1 MARRLPTWGGRRAA
15 GAPSQ
20 RIRTDGMRLLTLFG
34 AALLVG
40 IAAPAHAQRD
50 TIRFG
55 RPDSARIGV
64 PDSVRFPAPQPVV
77 PADTIA
83 PDSIWDTQDT
93 RALVTR
99 VIQTGTT
106 VPQGLDD
113 YHAAMGAVIYL
124 SLQSDTAQ
132 GGELPVT
139 VDEFA
144 GEVRWERDGDVQQTI
159 HGHRVRMLAPA
170 PYTLGSL
177 LEAPWII
184 PHLYGNT
191 INVFSLSPT
200 PGGRTVLA
208 QAIHPFSLRGIDF
221 YHYRSGSPVRVTTSS
236 GVTTLIPIHVRP
248 RPGTL
253 ESSGRQRLVAGTFW
267 VDFDRAAVARA
278 RFGFVERGGRF
289 VVTETGVFFELES
302 ALVEGEWWLPYRQRR
317 EIQIASPL
325 LGGAAAIR
333 IVTTLS
339 GFEVNTGW
347 DAPQQGAHLVMDLR
361 DDAFAG
367 TPPPEGEPTD
377 IGDFADL
384 VGLVRTPGSTEGVQV
399 ALRYERGEHLFR
411 YNRVEGAFVGLAGRI
426 QPRDPERRDWSVYAH
441 GGWAFAESAARG
453 ELAFRWHPGDPLAPG
468 AHWSAN
474 LGAYRRLRDM
484 TSFRPPLTWELGYA
498 LGAALGGYDVRD
510 YYDAAGLEL
519 FASRRS
525 GGWIAR
531 LGGRAEQ
538 HDSVSRNT
546 ESSLFGSAGDFPE
559 VAPAEPGTHAAVE
572 GMLRYARG
580 TGAFGVGVGV
590 IAQLTADQGFG
601 DFGVTRATALLST
614 RFPSRYV
621 TVIARGDAG
630 VVLGAA
636 PPQFLFRFGGIE
648 GLRGYG
654 RNEFGGSTA
663 LLGRARLLL
672 HLPPYG
678 QEPLFRAG
686 FFLFPPLRPALVL
699 SGDAGWAQVN
709 DDSRASLLRLGAA
722 ETDGVRSSYGA
733 GLSLFED
740 AVSIEYV
747 WPGDGGEGRWY
758 AGFVAYF

>member
-1 MARRLPTWGGRRAA
+1 
-15 GAPSQ
+15 
-20 RIRTDGMRLLTLFG
+20 MRLLTIFG

-55 RPDSARIGV
+55 RPDTAQV
-64 PDSVRFPAPQPVV
+64 PAAPVVVVV

-83 PDSIWDTQDT
+83 PDSIWDSPET
-93 RALVTR
+93 RALVNR
-99 VIQTGTT
+99 VIQTGVT

-113 YHAAMGAVIYL
+113 YRAAMGAVIYL

-159 HGHRVRMLAPA
+159 RGHRVRMLAPA

-177 LEAPWII
+177 LDAPWII

-191 INVFSLSPT
+191 INVFSLSAT
-200 PGGRTVLA
+200 PGGRTQLA

-221 YHYRSGSPVRVTTSS
+221 YHYEAGSRVRVTTSA
-236 GVTTLIPIHVRP
+236 GVTTLVPVTVRP
-248 RPGTL
+248 RPGML
-253 ESSGRQRLVAGTFW
+253 EASGQQRLVAGTFW
-267 VDFDRAAVARA
+267 VDSDRAAVARA
-278 RFGFVERGGRF
+278 RFGFAERGGRF

-302 ALVEGEWWLPYRQRR
+302 ALVEGQWWLPYRQRR
-317 EIQIASPL
+317 EIQVASPL
-325 LGGAAAIR
+325 LGGAVAIR

-347 DAPQQGAHLVMDLR
+347 DAPQQGVRLVMDLQ
-361 DDAFAG
+361 DGAFAG
-367 TPPPEGEPTD
+367 TPPAEGEPTD

-384 VGLVRTPGSTEGVQV
+384 VSFVRPPERTEGVQA
-399 ALRYERGEHLFR
+399 ALRYERADHLFR
-411 YNRVEGAFVGLAGRI
+411 YNRVEGPFLGVATRI

-441 GGWAFAESAARG
+441 AGWAFAESTPRG
-453 ELAFRWHPGDPLAPG
+453 ELAFRWHPGDPVAPG
-468 AHWSAN
+468 VRWSAN
-474 LGAYRRLRDM
+474 VGAYRRLRDM
-484 TSFRPPLTWELGYA
+484 TSFRPPLQWELGYS

-510 YYDAAGLEL
+510 YYDAAGLEA
-519 FASRRS
+519 FATRRS
-525 GGWIAR
+525 GSWLAR

-546 ESSLFGSAGDFPE
+546 NSFLFGEASDFPD

-572 GMLRYARG
+572 GTLRYARG
-580 TGAFGVGVGV
+580 TGALGVGGGV

-621 TVIARGDAG
+621 TLIARGDAG
-630 VVLGAA
+630 TVIGEA

-648 GLRGYG
+648 GLRGYA

-663 LLGRARLLL
+663 LLGRGRLLL

-678 QEPLFRAG
+678 EEPLFRAG

-699 SGDAGWAQVN
+699 SGDAGWARVS
-709 DDSRASLLRLGAA
+709 DDARESLVRLGAA
-722 ETDGVRSSYGA
+722 ETDGVRSSYGV

-747 WPGDGGEGRWY
+747 WPGEGGKGRWY
-758 AGFVAYF
+758 TGFVAYF

>member
-1 MARRLPTWGGRRAA
+1 
-15 GAPSQ
+15 
-20 RIRTDGMRLLTLFG
+20 MRLLTIIV
-34 AALLVG
+34 AALLLAGV
-40 IAAPAHAQRD
+40 AAPAHAQRD
-50 TIRFG
+50 TLRVG

-64 PDSVRFPAPQPVV
+64 PDSLRIPPALPA
-77 PADTIA
+77 ADTLA
-83 PDSIWDTQDT
+83 PDSIWDAQST
-93 RALVTR
+93 RELVNR

-106 VPQGLDD
+106 VPRGLDD
-113 YHAAMGAVIYL
+113 YRAAMGAVIYL

-159 HGHRVRMLAPA
+159 RGHRVRMLAPT

-208 QAIHPFSLRGIDF
+208 SAVHPFSLRGIDF
-221 YHYRSGSPVRVTTSS
+221 YHYRSGSPVRVTTSE
-236 GVTTLIPIHVRP
+236 GVTTLVPVTVRP
-248 RPGTL
+248 RPGAL
-253 ESSGRQRLVAGTFW
+253 EQSGRNRLVAGTFW

-302 ALVEGEWWLPYRQRR
+302 ALVGGQYWLPHRQRR
-317 EIQIASPL
+317 EIQVASPL
-325 LGGAAAIR
+325 LGGAVAIR

-339 GFEVNTGW
+339 GFELNTGW
-347 DAPQQGAHLVMDLR
+347 DAPETGARLVMDLR
-361 DDAFAG
+361 EGAFADV
-367 TPPPEGEPTD
+367 PAAEGEPTD

-384 VGLVRTPGSTEGVQV
+384 VAVVRPQESTEGVQV

-411 YNRVEGAFVGLAGRI
+411 YNRVEGPFLGLATRI
-426 QPRDPERRDWSVYAH
+426 QPRDPEARDWSVYAH
-441 GGWAFAESAARG
+441 AGWAFSESAARG

-468 AHWSAN
+468 AHWSASV
-474 LGAYRRLRDM
+474 GAYRRLRDM
-484 TSFRPPLTWELGYA
+484 TSFRPPLQWELGYA

-510 YYDAAGLEL
+510 YYDAAGAEGS
-519 FASRRS
+519 ATRRS
-525 GGWIAR
+525 GSWLAR
-531 LGGRAEQ
+531 LGGRVER

-546 ESSLFGSAGDFPE
+546 ESYLFGNAQDFPE
-559 VAPAEPGTHAAVE
+559 VAPAEPGTHAAAE
-572 GMLRYARG
+572 ATLRYARG
-580 TGAFGVGVGV
+580 TGAFGVGGGF
-590 IAQLTADQGFG
+590 IAQATAEQGFG

-621 TVIARGDAG
+621 TFIARGDAG
-630 VVLGAA
+630 TVVGKA

-648 GLRGYG
+648 GLRGYA

-663 LLGRARLLL
+663 LLGRGRLLL

-699 SGDAGWAQVN
+699 SADAGWATVS
-709 DDSRASLLRLGAA
+709 DDSRESLLRLGAA
-722 ETDGVRSSYGA
+722 ETDGVRSSFGV

-740 AVSIEYV
+740 ALSIEYV
-747 WPGDGGEGRWY
+747 WPGEGGEGRWY
-758 AGFVAYF
+758 TGFVAYF

>member
-1 MARRLPTWGGRRAA
+1 
-15 GAPSQ
+15 
-20 RIRTDGMRLLTLFG
+20 MRLLTIIG
-34 AALLVG
+34 AALLLGV
-40 IAAPAHAQRD
+40 AVPAHAQRD
-50 TIRFG
+50 TLRFG
-55 RPDSARIGV
+55 RPDSARIAV
-64 PDSVRFPAPQPVV
+64 PDSLRIPPLAAD
-77 PADTIA
+77 ADTIA
-83 PDSIWDTQDT
+83 PDSIWDRLET
-93 RALVTR
+93 RVLVNR

-113 YHAAMGAVIYL
+113 YRAAMGAVIYL

-159 HGHRVRMLAPA
+159 HGHRVRMLAPT

-200 PGGRTVLA
+200 PGGRTQLA

-221 YHYRSGSPVRVTTSS
+221 YHYRSGSPVRVSTSE
-236 GVTTLIPIHVRP
+236 GVTTLVPITVRP

-253 ESSGRQRLVAGTFW
+253 EQSGRTRLVAGTFW

-278 RFGFVERGGRF
+278 RFGFAERGGRF

-302 ALVEGEWWLPYRQRR
+302 ALVEGQWWLPYRQRR
-317 EIQIASPL
+317 EIQVASPL
-325 LGGAAAIR
+325 LGGAVAIR

-339 GFEVNTGW
+339 GFEVNAGW
-347 DAPQQGAHLVMDLR
+347 DAPQPGARLVMDLR

-367 TPPPEGEPTD
+367 VPPAEGEPTD
-377 IGDFADL
+377 IADFADL
-384 VGLVRTPGSTEGVQV
+384 VAVVRPPGSTEGVQA

-411 YNRVEGAFVGLAGRI
+411 YNRVEGPFLGLATRI
-426 QPRDPERRDWSVYAH
+426 QPRDPEARDWSVYAH
-441 GGWAFAESAARG
+441 AGWAFAEATARG
-453 ELAFRWHPGDPLAPG
+453 ELAFRWHPGDPIAPG
-468 AHWSAN
+468 AHWTAN
-474 LGAYRRLRDM
+474 VGAYRRLRDM
-484 TSFRPPLTWELGYA
+484 TSFRPPLQWELGYA

-510 YYDAAGLEL
+510 YYDAAGLE
-519 FASRRS
+519 ASGARRR
-525 GGWIAR
+525 GPWTAR
-531 LGGRAEQ
+531 LGARVER

-546 ESSLFGSAGDFPE
+546 ENFLFGEANDFPD
-559 VAPAEPGTHAAVE
+559 VAPAEPGTHAAAE
-572 GMLRYARG
+572 ATLRYARG
-580 TGAFGVGVGV
+580 TGAFGVGGGV
-590 IAQLTADQGFG
+590 IAQVTADQGFG

-621 TVIARGDAG
+621 TLIARGDAG
-630 VVLGAA
+630 AVLGEA

-648 GLRGYG
+648 GLRGYA

-699 SGDAGWAQVN
+699 SGDAGWTTVS
-709 DDSRASLLRLGAA
+709 DDSRASLQRLGAV
-722 ETDGVRSSYGA
+722 ETDGVRSSYGV

-740 AVSIEYV
+740 ALSIEYI
-747 WPGDGGEGRWY
+747 WPGEGGEGRWY
-758 AGFVAYF
+758 TGFVAYF

>member
-1 MARRLPTWGGRRAA
+1 
-15 GAPSQ
+15 
-20 RIRTDGMRLLTLFG
+20 MRLTTISV
-34 AALLVG
+34 AALLLGV
-40 IAAPAHAQRD
+40 AAPAHAQRD

-55 RPDSARIGV
+55 RPDSAGNV
-64 PDSVRFPAPQPVV
+64 QPTLQPQQPQQPQPVV
-77 PADTIA
+77 PADSILA
-83 PDSIWDTQDT
+83 DSIWDTPET

-106 VPQGLDD
+106 VPAGLDD
-113 YHAAMGAVIYL
+113 YRAAMGAVIHL
-124 SLQSDTAQ
+124 SLRADTAQ

-159 HGHRVRMLAPA
+159 NGHRVRLLAPA

-177 LEAPWII
+177 LDAPWII

-191 INVFSLSPT
+191 INVFSLSAT

-208 QAIHPFSLRGIDF
+208 QAVHPFSFRGIDF
-221 YHYRSGSPVRVTTSS
+221 YHYRGGTPVRVTTSE
-236 GVTTLIPIHVRP
+236 GVTTLVPVTVRP

-253 ESSGRQRLVAGTFW
+253 EAAGKQRLVAGTFW
-267 VDFDRAAVARA
+267 VDLDRAAVARA
-278 RFGFVERGGRF
+278 RFGFVERAGRF

-302 ALVEGEWWLPYRQRR
+302 ALIEGQWWLPYRQRR
-317 EIQIASPL
+317 EIQVASPL

-333 IVTTLS
+333 IVTTLA

-347 DAPQQGAHLVMDLR
+347 DAPQQGTRLVMDLR
-361 DDAFAG
+361 PGSFDGAPEVAG
-367 TPPPEGEPTD
+367 DPTD

-384 VGLVRTPGSTEGVQV
+384 VQVVRAPESTEGVQM
-399 ALRYERGEHLFR
+399 ALRYERGDHLFR
-411 YNRVEGAFVGLAGRI
+411 YNRVEGAFLGLGTRI
-426 QPRDPERRDWSVYAH
+426 QPADPERRDWSVYAH
-441 GGWAFAESAARG
+441 AGWAFSESTARG
-453 ELAFRWHPGDPLAPG
+453 ELAFRWHPGDPIAPG

-484 TSFRPPLTWELGYA
+484 TAFRPPLQWELGYA

-510 YYDAAGLEL
+510 YYDAAGAEL
-519 FASRRS
+519 FGTRRS
-525 GGWIAR
+525 GHWLAR
-531 LGGRAEQ
+531 LGGRVER

-546 ESSLFGSAGDFPE
+546 GSFLFGEANDFPL
-559 VAPAEPGTHAAVE
+559 VAPAEPGTHAAAE
-572 GMLRYARG
+572 ATLRYARG
-580 TGAFGVGVGV
+580 TGAFGVGGGA
-590 IAQLTADQGFG
+590 IAQLTADQGLG
-601 DFGVTRATALLST
+601 DFGVTRTTGLLST
-614 RFPSRYV
+614 RFPSKYV
-621 TVIARGDAG
+621 TLIARGDAG
-630 VVLGAA
+630 LVLGQA

-648 GLRGYG
+648 GLRGYA

-663 LLGRARLLL
+663 LLGRARVLL

-699 SGDAGWAQVN
+699 SGDAGWTTVS
-709 DDSRASLLRLGAA
+709 DDSRPSLLRLGAV
-722 ETDGVRSSYGA
+722 ETDGVRSSYGV

-740 AVSIEYV
+740 AVSLEYV
-747 WPGDGGEGRWY
+747 WPGDGGKGRWY
-758 AGFVAYF
+758 TGFVAYF

>member
-1 MARRLPTWGGRRAA
+1 M
-15 GAPSQ
+15 
-20 RIRTDGMRLLTLFG
+20 IG
-34 AALLVG
+34 AALLAG
-40 IAAPAHAQRD
+40 AAVPAHAQRD
-50 TIRFG
+50 TLRFG
-55 RPDSARIGV
+55 RPDSARVGV
-64 PDSVRFPAPQPVV
+64 TDSLRITAPPVD
-77 PADTIA
+77 ADTLA
-83 PDSIWDTQDT
+83 PDSIWDTQAT
-93 RALVTR
+93 RALVNR

-106 VPQGLDD
+106 VPRGLDD
-113 YHAAMGAVIYL
+113 YRATMGAVIYL

-144 GEVRWERDGDVQQTI
+144 GEVQWERDGDVQQTI
-159 HGHRVRMLAPA
+159 HGHRVRMLAPT

-208 QAIHPFSLRGIDF
+208 SAVHPFSLRGIDF
-221 YHYRSGSPVRVTTSS
+221 YHYRSGSPVRVSTSE
-236 GVTTLIPIHVRP
+236 GVTTLVPITVRP
-248 RPGTL
+248 RPGAL
-253 ESSGRQRLVAGTFW
+253 EQSGRNRLVAGTFW

-302 ALVEGEWWLPYRQRR
+302 ALVGGQYWLPHRQRR
-317 EIQIASPL
+317 EIQVASPL
-325 LGGAAAIR
+325 LGGAVAIR
-333 IVTTLS
+333 IVTALS
-339 GFEVNTGW
+339 GFELNTGW
-347 DAPQQGAHLVMDLR
+347 RAPQAGSRLVMALR
-361 DDAFAG
+361 DGAFEG
-367 TPPPEGEPTD
+367 IPPVEAEPTD

-384 VGLVRTPGSTEGVQV
+384 VAVVRPPESTEGVQV

-411 YNRVEGAFVGLAGRI
+411 YNRVEGPFLGLATRI
-426 QPRDPERRDWSVYAH
+426 QPRDPEARDWSVYAH
-441 GGWAFAESAARG
+441 AGWAFSESTARG
-453 ELAFRWHPGDPLAPG
+453 ELAFRWHPGDPTAPG

-474 LGAYRRLRDM
+474 VGGYRRLRDM
-484 TSFRPPLTWELGYA
+484 TSFRPPLQWELGYA

-510 YYDAAGLEL
+510 YYDAAGLE
-519 FASRRS
+519 ASAARRS
-525 GGWIAR
+525 GPWLAR
-531 LGGRAEQ
+531 LGGRVER

-546 ESSLFGSAGDFPE
+546 ERFLFGDASDFPE
-559 VAPAEPGTHAAVE
+559 VAAAEPGTHAAAE
-572 GMLRYARG
+572 GTLRYARG
-580 TGAFGVGVGV
+580 TGAFGVGWGL

-601 DFGVTRATALLST
+601 DFGVTRVTGLVST
-614 RFPSRYV
+614 RFPSRYL

-630 VVLGAA
+630 TVLGEA

-648 GLRGYG
+648 GLRGYA

-663 LLGRARLLL
+663 LLGRARVLL

-686 FFLFPPLRPALVL
+686 FFLFPPLRPALVV
-699 SGDAGWAQVN
+699 SGDAGWATVSSG
-709 DDSRASLLRLGAA
+709 SRESLLRLGAV
-722 ETDGVRSSYGA
+722 ETDGVRSSYGV

-740 AVSIEYV
+740 ALSVEYV
-747 WPGDGGEGRWY
+747 WPGDGGKGRWY
-758 AGFVAYF
+758 TGFVAYF

>member
-1 MARRLPTWGGRRAA
+1 L
-15 GAPSQ
+15 S
-20 RIRTDGMRLLTLFG
+20 
-34 AALLVG
+34 AALLLG
-40 IAAPAHAQRD
+40 AAAPAHAQRD
-50 TIRFG
+50 TLRFG
-55 RPDSARIGV
+55 RPDSAGV
-64 PDSVRFPAPQPVV
+64 AQPTLQTQPRQPQPVV
-77 PADTIA
+77 PAGSIVA
-83 PDSIWDTQDT
+83 DSIWDTPET

-99 VIQTGTT
+99 VIQSGTV
-106 VPQGLDD
+106 VPAGLDD
-113 YHAAMGAVIYL
+113 YRAAMGAVIHL
-124 SLQSDTAQ
+124 SLRADTAQ

-144 GEVRWERDGDVQQTI
+144 GEVRWERDGDVQQTV
-159 HGHRVRMLAPA
+159 HGHRVRLLAPA

-191 INVFSLSPT
+191 INVFSLSPA

-208 QAIHPFSLRGIDF
+208 QAVHPFSYRGIDF
-221 YHYRSGSPVRVTTSS
+221 YHYVAGNPVRVSTSE
-236 GVTTLIPIHVRP
+236 GVTTLVPITVRP

-253 ESSGRQRLVAGTFW
+253 EAAGKQRLVAGTFW

-278 RFGFVERGGRF
+278 RFGFVESGGRF

-302 ALVEGEWWLPYRQRR
+302 ALVEGQWWLPHRQRR
-317 EIQIASPL
+317 EIQVASPL

-333 IVTTLS
+333 IVTTLAD
-339 GFEVNTGW
+339 FEVNTGW
-347 DAPQQGAHLVMDLR
+347 DAPQQGARLVMDLR
-361 DDAFAG
+361 SGAFDDA
-367 TPPPEGEPTD
+367 PPVAADPTD

-384 VGLVRTPGSTEGVQV
+384 VQVVRAPESTEGVQM
-399 ALRYERGEHLFR
+399 ALRYERGDHLFR
-411 YNRVEGAFVGLAGRI
+411 YNRVEGAFLGLGTRI
-426 QPRDPERRDWSVYAH
+426 QPADPERRDWSVYAH
-441 GGWAFAESAARG
+441 AGWAFAEGTPRG
-453 ELAFRWHPGDPLAPG
+453 ELAFRWHPGDPTAPG

-474 LGAYRRLRDM
+474 VGGYRRLRDM
-484 TSFRPPLTWELGYA
+484 TAFRPPLQWELGYA

-510 YYDAAGLEL
+510 YYDAAGAEA
-519 FASRRS
+519 FGSRRS
-525 GGWIAR
+525 GSWLAR
-531 LGGRAEQ
+531 LGGRVER

-546 ESSLFGSAGDFPE
+546 ESFLFGNAGDFPE
-559 VAPAEPGTHAAVE
+559 VAPAEPGTHASVE
-572 GMLRYARG
+572 TTLRYARG
-580 TGAFGVGVGV
+580 TGAFGVGGGV

-621 TVIARGDAG
+621 TLIARGDAG
-630 VVLGAA
+630 MVLGQA

-648 GLRGYG
+648 GLRGYA

-699 SGDAGWAQVN
+699 SGDAGWTTVS
-709 DDSRASLLRLGAA
+709 DDARPSLLRLGAV
-722 ETDGVRSSYGA
+722 ETDGVRSSWGA

-747 WPGDGGEGRWY
+747 WPGDGGKGKWY
-758 AGFVAYF
+758 TGFVAYF